1 MEDWVLVHKEICLG
15 LGKKGRKQRRFN
27 SQQRMLIAREIT
39 DERSVKLGREL
50 MNRFLGR
57 DLY

>member
-1 MEDWVLVHKEICLG
+1 MVHKEICLG

-50 MNRFLGR
+50 MNRFLGP